1 MPSRREFL
9 RIVILGSGA
18 LYLAPPLGGCNRQ
31 SRSPDR
37 TDLVHADVSRQQYEN
52 PHRYIRDHQ
61 HSRIETQRA
70 VEHAADIVIVG
81 CGPAGLTAAVLLNNA
96 GWNAVLLDNEP
107 RVGGAART
115 EAYYDQHYPLASI
128 YFVEKTD
135 IIGELCTF
143 AGIKPTAVPPDSL
156 LIDGQLVSDIWSDT
170 TIASLPFTRNEKGE
184 IRHFRDT
191 LLRMKEQN
199 AVPSYPLPETLPP
212 RLAQLGAQRAS
223 EFVADYRSE
232 FLRKLLDLY
241 ARSSMGAPL
250 ENTNAYSLL
259 NFYASEIQ
267 GPRYTFPGGLGC
279 LLEPIAQK
287 LGDRIMTG
295 MTCVNIENSH
305 STPTVWAIDTAGKL
319 HRFNTRVVI
328 VAVQKFMLPRIIP
341 ELPSHQ
347 RAAMQS
353 LQYSPF
359 LTVHLCAQSELLPP
373 AFDLWVPTASPLY
386 TDIIN
391 ANTTGKGSTTHFVAS
406 IYAPRS
412 YQDRTMMQSDEV
424 LAAFARRIADHATS
438 TVPTMH
444 AEAIEEVHVFGW
456 GHALVVPTPGS
467 HTGIAQTARH
477 PLGNI
482 LFANTDNDAAPAF
495 ENAVA
500 HGARAAEHSIALLK
514 H

>member
-31 SRSPDR
+31 SRSLDR
-37 TDLVHADVSRQQYEN
+37 TDLVQADVARQQYEN
-52 PHRYIRDHQ
+52 PHRYIRDRQ
-61 HSRIETQRA
+61 RNRIEKQHA
-70 VEHAADIVIVG
+70 VEHAADVVIVG

-96 GWNAVLLDNEP
+96 GWNAVLLDNES
-107 RVGGAART
+107 RAGGAART
-115 EAYYDQHYPLASI
+115 EMYYDQHYPLASI
-128 YFVEKTD
+128 YFVDQTD
-135 IIGELCTF
+135 IIGELCAF
-143 AGIKPTAVPPDSL
+143 AGIKPTTVPSDSL
-156 LIDGQLVSDIWSDT
+156 LIEGQLVSDIWSDT
-170 TIASLPFTRNEKGE
+170 TIASLPFAQKEKGE
-184 IRHFRDT
+184 IRRFRDT

-199 AVPSYPLPETLPP
+199 VVPSYPLPETLPP
-212 RLAQLGAQRAS
+212 RLAQLDAQRAS
-223 EFVADYRSE
+223 EFVANYRSDL
-232 FLRKLLDLY
+232 LRKLLDLY
-241 ARSSMGAPL
+241 ARSSMGTPL
-250 ENTNAYSLL
+250 ENINTYSLL
-259 NFYASEIQ
+259 NFYASELQ
-267 GPRYTFPGGLGC
+267 GPRYTFPGGLGS
-279 LLEPIAQK
+279 LVVPIAQK

-295 MTCVNIENSH
+295 MTCVNIENCH
-305 STPTVWAIDTAGKL
+305 STPTVWAVDTAGEF

-328 VAVQKFMLPRIIP
+328 VAIQKFMLPRIIP

-347 RAAMQS
+347 REAIQS

-359 LTVHLCAQSELLPP
+359 LTVHLCARSKLLPP

-391 ANTTGKGSTTHFVAS
+391 ANTTGNGSSSHFVAS

-438 TVPTMH
+438 TVPTMN
-444 AEAIEEVHVFGW
+444 AEAIEEVHVFAW

-467 HTGIAQTARH
+467 HTGIAQIARH

-500 HGARAAEHSIALLK
+500 QGARAAEQAIALLK
-514 H
+514 Q